1 MLVIVCVSDEVEEAL
16 ASWVEP
22 LVHVTVRSFWL
33 EEQER
38 GTLAPSTTDVE
49 PLGLSVGGL
58 NTKKNKKKNRT
69 LNFIELLHLLL
80 SDLTLLCTV
89 KIIVLFSPSSEIRN
103 ELPEQAIVAESLP
116 NALRGTGMTRTNL
129 PGTKVVDIITRDVFM
144 FTGV

>member
-58 NTKKNKKKNRT
+58 NTKKKQKKNRT